1 MKDTVLGVDV
11 GTSGCRVAAYDADL
25 AEVAAATAPYPIT
38 APAPDWAEINADE
51 VWAAVAGCMRK
62 VNAQLTE
69 GPVAIAIAV
78 QGETVVPVG
87 ADGRVLAMAPIA
99 VDMRAV
105 AETASIIQAVGQDR
119 IRAITGQ
126 PPHPMF
132 SVGKIAWLRHE
143 PQVWQRTAGVHC
155 LGDLIARRLG
165 VEPAIDYT
173 LAARTMA
180 FDGRQG
186 TWSAE
191 ILEAAGIPERWMP
204 RVVPVGTELGRMPRD
219 VAWDLGFA
227 DPPLVLAGAHDQACA
242 LWGSGA
248 TQPGQ
253 AALSLGTSE
262 CLTVAVRGWPGELA
276 ASSFAMYRPCAS
288 DQWIVLA
295 GIPSGGAS
303 LDWLADLMCPPAAK
317 DPLSQLVSSIPAE
330 PSRVLALPHLG
341 GSGTAEN
348 DPFSRG
354 AFIGLSHG
362 TSRGE
367 LLRAL
372 LEASGFEAARIV
384 QALTSAAIRITELRV
399 SGGGTTGSGD
409 TGLGQTRDQAGIAG
423 PPSPI
428 QVRASAAGLPLGV
441 VRGHATARGA
451 AMVAGAATGLFPA
464 LDAAGAG
471 IGPPAWVLPDPATE
485 RWYQRQRQR
494 YALLY
499 PALRPI
505 YHFPTGD
512 NA

>member
-1 MKDTVLGVDV
+1 MRGTVLGVDV
-11 GTSGCRVAAYDADL
+11 GTSGCRAAAYDTDL
-25 AEVAAATAPYPIT
+25 AEVAAATARYPIT
-38 APAPDWAEINADE
+38 APAPDRAEIDADE

-62 VNAQLTE
+62 VNAQLAE
-69 GPVAIAIAV
+69 GPMAVAVTV

-87 ADGRVLAMAPIA
+87 ADGAVLAMAPIA

-105 AETASIIQAVGQDR
+105 AETASICRAVGADR

-132 SVGKIAWLRHE
+132 SVGKIAWLRRE
-143 PQVWQRTAGVHC
+143 PQVWQCTAGVHC

-173 LAARTMA
+173 MAARTMA

-186 TWSAE
+186 AWSAE
-191 ILEAAGIPERWMP
+191 ILEAAGIPARWMP
-204 RVVPVGTELGRMPRD
+204 PAVPVGTELGWMPRD
-219 VAWDLGFA
+219 IAWDLGFA
-227 DPPLVLAGAHDQACA
+227 HPPLVVAGAHDQACA
-242 LWGSGA
+242 LWGAGA
-248 TQPGQ
+248 TEPGQ

-262 CLTVAVRGWPGELA
+262 CLTLTVPGWPAGLA
-276 ASSFAMYRPCAS
+276 ASSFPMYRPCAS
-288 DQWIVLA
+288 DDWIVLA

-303 LDWLADLMCPPAAK
+303 LDWLAGLLAPAAAG

-330 PSRVLALPHLG
+330 PARVLALPHFG

-348 DPFSRG
+348 DPLSRG

-372 LEASGFEAARIV
+372 LEASGFEAARSV
-384 QALTSAAIRITELRV
+384 HALALAGIRITELRV
-399 SGGGTTGSGD
+399 SGGGTASGR
-409 TGLGQTRDQAGIAG
+409 TDQAGSAEQPG
-423 PPSPI
+423 PI

-451 AMVAGAATGLFPA
+451 AMVAGGAIGLYPA
-464 LDAAGAG
+464 LSALGAS
-471 IGPPAWVLPDPATE
+471 IGPPTWVRPDPGTE
-485 RWYQRQRQR
+485 RWYEQQRQR

-499 PALRPI
+499 PALRPV
-505 YHFPTGD
+505 YHFTLGD

>member
-1 MKDTVLGVDV
+1 MKGTVLGVDV
-11 GTSGCRVAAYDADL
+11 GTSGCRAAAYDTDL
-25 AEVAAATAPYPIT
+25 AEVAAATARYPIT
-38 APAPDWAEINADE
+38 APTPDRAEIDADE

-62 VNAQLTE
+62 VNAQLAE
-69 GPVAIAIAV
+69 GPVAVAVAV

-87 ADGRVLAMAPIA
+87 ADGGVLAMAPIA

-105 AETASIIQAVGQDR
+105 AETATICQAIGVDRIQAT
-119 IRAITGQ
+119 TGQ

-132 SVGKIAWLRHE
+132 SVGKIAWLRRE

-173 LAARTMA
+173 MAARTMA
-180 FDGRQG
+180 FDAHRGK
-186 TWSAE
+186 WSAE
-191 ILEAAGIPERWMP
+191 ILEAAGIPACWMP
-204 RVVPVGTELGRMPRD
+204 RAVPVGTELGRIPHDIAR
-219 VAWDLGFA
+219 DLGFA
-227 DPPLVLAGAHDQACA
+227 DRPLVVAGAHDQACA
-242 LWGSGA
+242 LWGAGA
-248 TQPGQ
+248 TDPGQ

-262 CLTVAVRGWPGELA
+262 CLTVTVPGWPANLA
-276 ASSFAMYRPCAS
+276 ASSFPMYRPCAS
-288 DQWIVLA
+288 DDWIVLA

-303 LDWLADLMCPPAAK
+303 LDWLAGLLGSSAAE

-330 PSRVLALPHLG
+330 PARVLALPHLG

-348 DPFSRG
+348 DPLSRG
-354 AFIGLSHG
+354 AFVGLSHG

-372 LEASGFEAARIV
+372 LEASGFETARSV
-384 QALTSAAIRITELRV
+384 HALTLAGIRITELRV
-399 SGGGTTGSGD
+399 SGGGTASGS
-409 TGLGQTRDQAGIAG
+409 TDQAGS
-423 PPSPI
+423 PEQPSPV

-451 AMVAGAATGLFPA
+451 AMVAGGAVGLYPA
-464 LDAAGAG
+464 LNALGASV
-471 IGPPAWVLPDPATE
+471 GPPAWVRPDPGTE
-485 RWYQRQRQR
+485 RWYQQQRQR

-505 YHFPTGD
+505 YHFPLGD
-512 NA
+512 HA